1 MIPDKIMSIC
11 KNLKIVLSS
20 FKKFLKNKI
29 VWVKLNHM
37 NKSIYDRIEFLFNQ
51 KESKTNEHVA
61 KWKDVPV
68 VVCNWLPK
76 TKKTKRLIPKPHQSN
91 FSISSAGAAVNL
103 SIVRDS

>member
-1 MIPDKIMSIC
+1 MIKSSYFLPKKKIK
-11 KNLKIVLSS
+11 KNETV
-20 FKKFLKNKI
+20 
-29 VWVKLNHM
+29 
-37 NKSIYDRIEFLFNQ
+37 
-51 KESKTNEHVA
+51 SK
-61 KWKDVPV
+61 WRDVPV